1 MPKKIR
7 HVPDGMRVPS
17 HLSPEA
23 KKYWKQIVKNAPVGL
38 LRACDAQALK
48 RYVVALCIYHKAAG
62 DLEKSSSVIR
72 SKNGTPI
79 HNPHLGILN
88 RQAAILLQ
96 LESEFGF
103 TPSARARLGFIDHDV
118 IFDDDEEDFFSSSK
132 PIPAHLRK

>member
-1 MPKKIR
+1 MPKKKR
-7 HVPDGMRVPS
+7 HVPDGFRVPTD
-17 HLSPEA
+17 LSLEG
-23 KKYWKQIVKNAPVGL
+23 KKYWKLIVKNAPLGL

-48 RYVVALCIYHKAAG
+48 RYVVGLCIYNNAAD
-62 DLEKSSSVIR
+62 DLEKSNSIIR

-88 RQAAILLQ
+88 RQTDILLK

-118 IFDDDEEDFFSSSK
+118 IFDDDEEDYFSSRK
-132 PIPAHLRK
+132 PVPAHLKK